1 MAIAATILKINKVF
15 LIITEFRPTKII
27 YFADISS
34 KSENDSYF
42 CRQII
47 LNHSLKQIKMKK
59 TFLLIAALLMM
70 GSAAFADGGIDL
82 AIGPKVG
89 FQTASLSYQK
99 ADIKAGFSNHFTAGI
114 FGRVTVGRVY
124 VQPEVLYFKTS
135 NVFDAHVIG
144 VEENENLFNLPTG
157 ANVNLTLNQMN
168 LQVPILV
175 GFNVIDLDVVTL
187 RAQVGPTANFVLQSK
202 TLYDQTYTLEGQTAE
217 IANTTTDEKFNPKN
231 ISWGVQAG
239 LGVDVL
245 KRITLDINYN
255 FGLSKMFDA
264 LNETTL
270 GETFDFSN
278 IDNTK
283 QNMFMVTIGYKFF

>member
-1 MAIAATILKINKVF
+1 
-15 LIITEFRPTKII
+15 
-27 YFADISS
+27 
-34 KSENDSYF
+34 
-42 CRQII
+42 
-47 LNHSLKQIKMKK
+47 MKK

-70 GSAAFADGGIDL
+70 GSAAFAGGGFDI

-89 FQTASLSYQK
+89 YQTAKLSYQK
-99 ADIKAGFSNHFTAGI
+99 ADIKSSFSNHFTAGL
-114 FGRVTVGRVY
+114 FGRVTIGRLY

-135 NVFDAHVIG
+135 NIFDGHVTG
-144 VEENENLFNLPTG
+144 VGSNNLFNLPTG

-168 LQVPILV
+168 LQVPVMIGV
-175 GFNVIDLDVVTL
+175 NIIDLDIITL
-187 RAQVGPTANFVLQSK
+187 RAQAGPTANFVLKSQ
-202 TLYDQTYTLEGQTAE
+202 TLYDKTYTLDGQQSE
-217 IANTTTDEKFNPKN
+217 IENTTTDQNFDTKA

-283 QNMFMVTIGYKFF
+283 QRMFMVTLGIKLL

>member
-1 MAIAATILKINKVF
+1 
-15 LIITEFRPTKII
+15 
-27 YFADISS
+27 
-34 KSENDSYF
+34 
-42 CRQII
+42 
-47 LNHSLKQIKMKK
+47 MKK
-59 TFLLIAALLMM
+59 TFLLIAALLML
-70 GSAAFADGGIDL
+70 GGAAFAGGGIDL

-114 FGRVTVGRVY
+114 FGRVTIGRVY

-144 VEENENLFNLPTG
+144 MEENENLFNLPTG

-217 IANTTTDEKFNPKN
+217 IANTTTDEKFNPKS

-283 QNMFMVTIGYKFF
+283 QNMFMVTVGIKLL

>member
-1 MAIAATILKINKVF
+1 
-15 LIITEFRPTKII
+15 
-27 YFADISS
+27 
-34 KSENDSYF
+34 
-42 CRQII
+42 
-47 LNHSLKQIKMKK
+47 MKK
-59 TFLLIAALLMM
+59 TFLLITALLMM
-70 GSAAFADGGIDL
+70 GSAAFAGGGIDL

-217 IANTTTDEKFNPKN
+217 IANTTTDEKFNPKS
-231 ISWGVQAG
+231 ISWGLQAG

>member
-1 MAIAATILKINKVF
+1 
-15 LIITEFRPTKII
+15 
-27 YFADISS
+27 
-34 KSENDSYF
+34 
-42 CRQII
+42 
-47 LNHSLKQIKMKK
+47 MKK

-70 GSAAFADGGIDL
+70 GSAAFAGGGFDL

-89 FQTASLSYQK
+89 YQTARLSYQK
-99 ADIKAGFSNHFTAGI
+99 ADIKSSFSNHFTAGL
-114 FGRVTVGRVY
+114 FGRVTIGRLY

-135 NVFDAHVIG
+135 NIFEGHVTG
-144 VEENENLFNLPTG
+144 VESDNLFNLPTG

-168 LQVPILV
+168 LQVPVMIGVNIL
-175 GFNVIDLDVVTL
+175 DLDIVTL
-187 RAQVGPTANFVLQSK
+187 RAQAGPTANFVLKSQ
-202 TLYDQTYTLEGQTAE
+202 TLYDKTYTLNGQQGE
-217 IANTTTDEKFNPKN
+217 IENTTTDQDFDTKS

-255 FGLSKMFDA
+255 FGVSKMFDA
-264 LNETTL
+264 LNQTTL

-283 QNMFMVTIGYKFF
+283 QNMFMVTLGIKLL

>member
-1 MAIAATILKINKVF
+1 
-15 LIITEFRPTKII
+15 
-27 YFADISS
+27 
-34 KSENDSYF
+34 
-42 CRQII
+42 
-47 LNHSLKQIKMKK
+47 MKK

-70 GSAAFADGGIDL
+70 GSAAFAGGGFDL

-89 FQTASLSYQK
+89 YQTAKLSYQK
-99 ADIKAGFSNHFTAGI
+99 ADIKSSFSNHFTAGL
-114 FGRVTVGRVY
+114 FGRVTLGRVY

-135 NVFDAHVIG
+135 NIFDASVTGTNI
-144 VEENENLFNLPTG
+144 NENLFNLPTG

-168 LQVPILV
+168 LQVPVMIGV
-175 GFNVIDLDVVTL
+175 NIIDLDIITL
-187 RAQVGPTANFVLQSK
+187 RAQAGPTANFVLKSQ
-202 TLYDQTYTLEGQTAE
+202 TLYDKTYTLNGQQGE
-217 IANTTTDEKFNPKN
+217 IENTTTDQDFDTKS

-283 QNMFMVTIGYKFF
+283 QNMFMVTLGIKLL

>member
-1 MAIAATILKINKVF
+1 
-15 LIITEFRPTKII
+15 
-27 YFADISS
+27 
-34 KSENDSYF
+34 
-42 CRQII
+42 
-47 LNHSLKQIKMKK
+47 MKK
-59 TFLLIAALLMM
+59 TFLLIAALLML
-70 GSAAFADGGIDL
+70 GGAAFAGGGIDL

-114 FGRVTVGRVY
+114 FGRVTIGRVY

-217 IANTTTDEKFNPKN
+217 IANTTTDEKFNPKS

-283 QNMFMVTIGYKFF
+283 QNMFMVTVGIKLL